1 MTREELT
8 RLFPHASEQFLRR
21 NATDDPARSD
31 SARAMPIA
39 EPPASNG
46 ALATRQ
52 AQARDTRKRIVRL
65 TSYRVRLLDTDNVCG
80 KFHTDAIRYCGAGIL
95 PDDAPDRCEIFTS
108 QIKVATKAEE
118 RTRIV
123 IELLP

>member
-31 SARAMPIA
+31 SARPVPVP
-39 EPPASNG
+39 ESPSVNG

-52 AQARDTRKRIVRL
+52 AEARDTRKRIVRI
-65 TSYRVRLLDTDNVCG
+65 TSFRARLLDDDNVCG
-80 KFHTDAIRYCGAGIL
+80 KFHTDAIRYCRAGIL
-95 PDDAPDRCEIFTS
+95 PDDAPGCCEIITS